1 MNMKISEN
9 AVRSLLSG
17 VTHPAI
23 NKSLIDLGIIREI
36 SVEDENVLIIFA
48 LPFPNIPIQ
57 IKDQMIQSI
66 LTPLKAEGIEPRI
79 ETTVMSQQELNNFLS
94 LEQQNWKG

>member
-1 MNMKISEN
+1 MNKKVSEDT
-9 AVRSLLSG
+9 VRSLLSG
-17 VTHPAI
+17 VMHPAI
-23 NKSLIDLGIIREI
+23 NKSLLDLGIIKEI
-36 SVEDENVLIIFA
+36 SVENEDVLIVFA
-48 LPFPNIPIQ
+48 LPFPNIPLQ

-79 ETTVMSQQELNNFLS
+79 ETTVMTQQELNNFLS